1 MDITRVPGK
10 LAVTMP
16 SDFSTEAIVSL
27 ELRNFIDVP
36 KLGPPWTLTWK
47 INAKF
52 QKFYIV
58 DLRTQAKDLLLTH
71 ENADVMKSKD
81 IAV

>member
-16 SDFSTEAIVSL
+16 SVLSTEAIVSL

-36 KLGPPWTLTWK
+36 KLGPP
-47 INAKF
+47 
-52 QKFYIV
+52 
-58 DLRTQAKDLLLTH
+58 
-71 ENADVMKSKD
+71 
-81 IAV
+81 